1 MARKTLSDILG
12 QRQNDSGTFRW
23 QAVVPIGTNIFMLV
37 ELFQFAFVG
46 AAIILLS
53 LCSGV
58 WFTEGSVTM
67 AEIRAAFSVSGMA
80 LAAVMVGFIAMA
92 LLFFGNR
99 YYAVYRI
106 DASGVYYEGSRGRDE
121 RKGWLCLRAKAFP
134 VVGAVR
140 ARRTRSRH
148 LLWEKMDSFQDI
160 ASMRVIILRRGR
172 WQLLRLYTPDAATHV
187 RVVEV
192 LSKKLRKV

>member
-1 MARKTLSDILG
+1 MTRKTLGDVLG
-12 QRQNDSGTFRW
+12 SPQDESGTFRW
-23 QAVVPIGTNIFMLV
+23 QATVPIGTNIFMLV

-46 AAIILLS
+46 AAVIALT
-53 LCSGV
+53 LCTGV

-67 AEIRAAFSVSGMA
+67 AEIQAAVSISGMA
-80 LAAVMVGFIAMA
+80 LAAVMAGFIAMA

-106 DASGVYYEGSRGRDE
+106 DGSGVYYEGSRGRDE
-121 RKGWLCLRAKAFP
+121 RKGWLCLRARAFP
-134 VVGAVR
+134 VVGAVT

-148 LLWEKMDSFQDI
+148 LVWEKMDSFQDI

-172 WQLLRLYTPDAATHV
+172 WQLLRLYTPDAATHAGV
-187 RVVEV
+187 IEA
-192 LSKKLRKV
+192 LSTKLRRV